1 MNPDFCYET
10 ARLGEV
16 LCTGV
21 IDVSEADILRF
32 RCLMGYGDS
41 TSKKVAPPSMC
52 LTYGLKLGW
61 EHAIF
66 PPGVVRMG
74 DAAEFGEPARAGD
87 QLTTSFSI
95 IEKFERKEKRFLRY
109 EMRTVNQKNEM
120 VCAIV
125 VVGLRPSN
133 TKAQIS

>member
-1 MNPDFCYET
+1 
-10 ARLGEV
+10 
-16 LCTGV
+16 
-21 IDVSEADILRF
+21 
-32 RCLMGYGDS
+32 
-41 TSKKVAPPSMC
+41 
-52 LTYGLKLGW
+52 
-61 EHAIF
+61 
-66 PPGVVRMG
+66 MG
-74 DAAEFGEPARAGD
+74 DDDEFGEPARAGD

-125 VVGLRPSN
+125 FVGLMPSN